1 MRSFVII
8 LLSFVAGDGISQAER
23 KFIRQGN
30 RDYNEKNFQQAE
42 IGYRKALEKTP
53 GSVPA
58 DYNLGNALYRQ
69 KQFEPASS
77 KYADLAQKEKE
88 TGALGRY
95 YYNLGNALF
104 ESKKYTE
111 SIEAYKNAL
120 RANPSDAD
128 AKHNLQ
134 LALRMLNDQNKRKNQ
149 EQKGEQDQ
157 QEQGKKDQEQ
167 GNKDEQKPEQGQE
180 QGQEQGEQQEQQ
192 SQPGDDKDQQARS
205 QISPQDAERILKAL
219 ENEEKNVLKRV
230 QEQKKKVQK
239 PAVDKN
245 W

>member
-8 LLSFVAGDGISQAER
+8 LLSFIAGDGISQAER

-30 RDYNEKNFQQAE
+30 RDYDEKNYQQAE
-42 IGYRKALEKTP
+42 IGFRKALEKAP

-58 DYNLGNALYRQ
+58 DFNLGNALYRQ
-69 KQFEPASS
+69 KQYEPAAG
-77 KYADLAQKEKE
+77 KYAELAQKEKE
-88 TGALGRY
+88 KGTLSRY

-111 SIEAYKNAL
+111 SIGAYKNAL
-120 RANPSDAD
+120 RANPSDTD

-134 LALRMLNDQNKRKNQ
+134 LALRMLNDQNNRKNQ
-149 EQKGEQDQ
+149 EQKGDQDQ
-157 QEQGKKDQEQ
+157 QEQGKNEQNNNREQ
-167 GNKDEQKPEQGQE
+167 GNNKEQKPEQGQ
-180 QGQEQGEQQEQQ
+180 GQEDKQEQQ
-192 SQPGDDKDQQARS
+192 QPQSNKDQQSRG
-205 QISPQDAERILKAL
+205 QISPEDAERILRAL
-219 ENEEKNVLKRV
+219 ENDEKNVLKRV

-239 PAVDKN
+239 PPVDKN